1 MIPRIFVISAFL
13 FLYITQGIAQ
23 ENLKI
28 GHVNI
33 PEIVQ
38 KMPETDSI
46 KSVIEKETK
55 EMEKMYEEMITEHES
70 NLKKFDAEKRSY
82 TDFVRSTKESDLMEM
97 AAKIQ
102 QFQQNANQ
110 QLQQRNMELFQPV
123 YIKINQAIKQVAQQN
138 NFTYILELS
147 SGALA
152 YHAPNS
158 QNINPLVMEEL
169 NISTK

>member
-1 MIPRIFVISAFL
+1 MKLQFILLSAF
-13 FLYITQGIAQ
+13 FLCLANHVFTQ
-23 ENLKI
+23 ENIKL

-46 KSVIEKETK
+46 RTIIEKETL
-55 EMEKMYEEMITEHES
+55 EMEKMYEEMIAEHET
-70 NLKKFDAEKRSY
+70 NLKKFEAEQNSY
-82 TDFVRSTKESDLMEM
+82 TEFVRNAKESDIMEM

-102 QFQQNANQ
+102 QFQQTANQ
-110 QLQQRNMELFQPV
+110 QLQKRNMELFQPV
-123 YIKINQAIKQVAQQN
+123 YKRINDAIQQVAQKN

-147 SGALA
+147 SGAVA

-158 QNINPLVMEEL
+158 ENINPLVSETL
-169 NISTK
+169 KIAVK